1 MAQERIDLLDALRGY
16 ALMGLFFI
24 HMVEYF
30 EVYWL
35 NPVPHPLNDAL
46 FAIFGGKAFAIFSLL
61 FGISFFILLN
71 NQHDKG
77 VDFRWR
83 FVWRLCLLLAL
94 GYVHSLLYGG
104 DILQVLALCGLVL
117 VPLWRAS
124 HRVVFATSLFF
135 LLQGPSWLLVAWLDQ
150 TGALYPQPFFLRFDG
165 VLPVYAD
172 GSLGQLVQTNALQ
185 GNARKWLFMLESGRL
200 WTVLGL
206 SMLGFL
212 LARLQL
218 FARHT
223 EFHRRFAA
231 GLLASVAIASALFVG
246 EDQVK
251 GMLQGA
257 KTEGLILGIFNAYRN
272 LMLTL
277 ASVCLFVVMYH
288 SPLQKLLRYL
298 AAPGRMTLS
307 IYVGQSLLCVPIF
320 YGFGLGGWAYLGQV
334 NSFLLGASLWM
345 VQIAAA
351 AWWFRHYRYGP
362 LEWLWRAAT
371 YMRLDIPFALK
382 ATVKPKYD

>member
-1 MAQERIDLLDALRGY
+1 MTQQRIDLLDALRGY

-46 FAIFGGKAFAIFSLL
+46 FAIFGGKAYAIFSLL

-83 FVWRLCLLLAL
+83 FIWRLCLLLGL
-94 GYVHSLLYGG
+94 GYAHSLVYGG

-124 HRVVFATSLFF
+124 HRVVFVLSLFF
-135 LLQGPSWLLVAWLDQ
+135 LLQGPSWLLVAWLQQ
-150 TGALYPQPFFLRFDG
+150 TDVLYPQPLFLRFDG
-165 VLPVYAD
+165 VLRVYAE
-172 GSLGQLVQTNALQ
+172 GGLAQLLQTNAFQ

-218 FARHT
+218 FARHA
-223 EFHRRFAA
+223 EYHRRFVA
-231 GLLASVAIASALFVG
+231 GLLASVMATSVLFVG
-246 EDQVK
+246 EDTVK
-251 GMLQGA
+251 DLLHDA
-257 KTEGLILGIFNAYRN
+257 KTEGLILGIFSAYKN

-277 ASVCLFVVMYH
+277 ASVCLFVVLYH
-288 SPLQKLLRYL
+288 SSLQKLLSYL

-334 NSFLLGASLWM
+334 NSFLLGVFLWA

-371 YMRLDIPFALK
+371 YTRLDIPFTLK
-382 ATVKPKYD
+382 SSVKI